1 MSCPSLKRLPKE
13 GDRLL
18 YGGEEVI
25 VVGIFRNGNFAST
38 IAVQDARKRV
48 FEVRKE
54 ELRKL

>member
-1 MSCPSLKRLPKE
+1 MAHTPLKRLPKE

-25 VVGIFRNGNFAST
+25 VVGILSNGNFAST
-38 IAVQDARKRV
+38 IAVQDAKKRV

-54 ELRKL
+54 ELKKI